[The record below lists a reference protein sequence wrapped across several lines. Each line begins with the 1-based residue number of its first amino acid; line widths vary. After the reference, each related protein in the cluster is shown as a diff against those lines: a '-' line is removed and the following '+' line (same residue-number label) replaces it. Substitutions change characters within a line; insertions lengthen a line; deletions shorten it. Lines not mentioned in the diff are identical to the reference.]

1 MPTVYTSQVICVVS
15 IVSPIYTKEI
25 LDSEDVSLTKMTVQV
40 ESGQARSCTVVFNS
54 KVSVPYIMLQ
64 QYI

>member
-1 MPTVYTSQVICVVS
+1 MPTVYTSQVICIVS

>member
-15 IVSPIYTKEI
+15 IVYPISTKEI
-25 LDSEDVSLTKMTVQV
+25 LDLEDVSLTKMTVQV
-40 ESGQARSCTVVFNS
+40 ESGQARSCTLVFNS

>member
-1 MPTVYTSQVICVVS
+1 MPTVYTSQVICIVS

-40 ESGQARSCTVVFNS
+40 ESGQARSCTLVFNS